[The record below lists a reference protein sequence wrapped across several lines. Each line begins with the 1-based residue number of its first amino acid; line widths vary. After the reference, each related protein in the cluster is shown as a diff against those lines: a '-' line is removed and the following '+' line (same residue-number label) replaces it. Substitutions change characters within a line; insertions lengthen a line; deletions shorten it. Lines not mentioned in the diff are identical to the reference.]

1 MTAFTFVMIWLTL
14 SGVDGHAA
22 HNIGRLPCVR
32 CELCDANKGAHR
44 LVHGHLH
51 DCTGGEGVIS
61 GCWKASPGNLA
72 RTAGYHGGRTA
83 DEDRYDRGGS
93 SED

>member
-1 MTAFTFVMIWLTL
+1 M
-14 SGVDGHAA
+14 A
-22 HNIGRLPCVR
+22 HTIGQLPCVR
-32 CELCDANKGAHR
+32 CELCDANKGARR

-61 GCWKASPGNLA
+61 GRWKASPGNLA
-72 RTAGYHGGRTA
+72 RTARYHEGRTA
-83 DEDRYDRGGS
+83 DEDGDDKGGS